1 MARLAPTRIAGILAA
16 TVMCATAAT
25 EVAAQDGGA
34 LILNNQLQ
42 LGDVISGQTLNVEG
56 ATDQVTVSNAAT
68 GNSLSGATEGV
79 SLDVRNIQ
87 TMNGNAHATT
97 EISTSGDTT
106 AVINATTQANGNY
119 LAAGAYGGDFAID
132 SDQRVGPSEITAST
146 AIRGGTAR
154 LLGGANVTAAATGNA
169 AALAGNVGVISG
181 AIHQVSDASVRA
193 ENLAETQYIPA
204 TAVFGAQAIN
214 NAAAVNGTDQSGQS
228 IYIGQRSTG
237 DAVTANT
244 SANAGNAWDLTGASV
259 ATANQAVI
267 ANNGGSVVARTQ
279 QENFSQVA
287 STAVTTAYD
296 YGRAVAS
303 AEGTGNAA
311 SIGNNDK
318 YVEIDNSQLNS
329 GGVEVQAS
337 FAGAQGYDAYVSANA
352 AGNSVTGY
360 ACAEC
365 QATLNATNNQTND
378 GAVSASASTTIGG
391 GNRNVITG
399 SNAVGNTATF
409 YVSRPGQ

>member
-1 MARLAPTRIAGILAA
+1 MLAA
-16 TVMCATAAT
+16 TAMCAAAAT
-25 EVAAQDGGA
+25 EVAAQDAPGA
-34 LILNNQLQ
+34 LVLNNQLQ
-42 LGDVISGQTLNVEG
+42 LGDVVSGQTLNVEG

-68 GNSLSGATEGV
+68 GNSLSGATQGV
-79 SLDVRNIQ
+79 NLDVRNVQ
-87 TMNGNAHATT
+87 TSNGDVHATT
-97 EISTSGDTT
+97 ELNPTGDTN
-106 AVINATTQANGNY
+106 AIVNATTQANGNT
-119 LAAGAYGGDFAID
+119 LAAGGYGGNLAID
-132 SDQRVGPSEITAST
+132 SDQSVGPSEITAST

-154 LLGGANVTAAATGNA
+154 LLGGANVTAVATGNA

-181 AIHQVSDASVRA
+181 ALHQVSDASVRA
-193 ENLAETQYIPA
+193 ENLAETQHT
-204 TAVFGAQAIN
+204 TAPVVFGAQAIG
-214 NAAAVNGTDQSGQS
+214 NAAAVNGEDQSGQS

-244 SANAGNAWDLTGASV
+244 SANVGNGWDLTGASI
-259 ATANQAVI
+259 ASANQAVI
-267 ANNGGSVVARTQ
+267 ANRGGSVVARTQ
-279 QENFSQVA
+279 QENFSAVA

-303 AEGTGNAA
+303 AEGSGNAA
-311 SIGNNDK
+311 SVGDNDK
-318 YVEIDNSQLNS
+318 YLELDNSQINS

-365 QATLNATNNQTND
+365 QATLNATNSQTND
-378 GAVSASASTTIGG
+378 GNISASANTTISGA
-391 GNRNVITG
+391 NRNVITG
-399 SNAVGNTATF
+399 SSAVGNAATF

>member
-1 MARLAPTRIAGILAA
+1 MLAA
-16 TVMCATAAT
+16 MATCAAAAT
-25 EVAAQDGGA
+25 EASAQTAPGA
-34 LILNNQLQ
+34 LVLNNQLQ
-42 LGDVISGQTLNVEG
+42 LGDVVSGQTLNVEG

-68 GNSLSGATEGV
+68 GNSLSGATQGV
-79 SLDVRNIQ
+79 NLDIRNVQ
-87 TMNGNAHATT
+87 TMNGDTRATT
-97 EISTSGDTT
+97 EINPTGDTGGI
-106 AVINATTQANGNY
+106 VNATTQANGNY
-119 LAAGAYGGDFAID
+119 LAAGGYGGDVAVD

-154 LLGGANVTAAATGNA
+154 LLGGANVTAVATGNA
-169 AALAGNVGVISG
+169 TAIAGNVGVISG
-181 AIHQVSDASVRA
+181 AVHQVSDASVRA

-204 TAVFGAQAIN
+204 GAVFGAQAIN
-214 NAAAVNGTDQSGQS
+214 NAAAVNGEDQSGQS

-267 ANNGGSVVARTQ
+267 ANRGGSVVARTQ
-279 QENFSQVA
+279 QENFSAVA

-311 SIGNNDK
+311 SVGNNDK
-318 YVEIDNSQLNS
+318 YLELDNSQINS
-329 GGVEVQAS
+329 GGVEVRAEFS
-337 FAGAQGYDAYVSANA
+337 GAQGYDAYVSANA

-378 GAVSASASTTIGG
+378 GNVSASASTTISGAS
-391 GNRNVITG
+391 RNVITG
-399 SNAVGNTATF
+399 SNAVGNAATF

>member
-1 MARLAPTRIAGILAA
+1 MLAA
-16 TVMCATAAT
+16 TAMCAAAAT
-25 EVAAQDGGA
+25 EVAAQDAPGG
-34 LILNNQLQ
+34 LVLNNQLQ

-68 GNSLSGATEGV
+68 GNSLSGATVGV
-79 SLDVRNIQ
+79 NLDVRNVQ
-87 TMNGNAHATT
+87 TMNGNTRATT
-97 EISTSGDTT
+97 EIAPTGDTS
-106 AVINATTQANGNY
+106 AIINATTQSTGNA
-119 LAAGAYGGDFAID
+119 LAGGAYGGDFAID
-132 SDQRVGPSEITAST
+132 SDQTVGPSEITAST

-154 LLGGANVTAAATGNA
+154 LLSGANVTAVATGNA

-181 AIHQVSDASVRA
+181 AVHQVSDASVRA

-204 TAVFGAQAIN
+204 TAVFGAQAIG
-214 NAAAVNGTDQSGQS
+214 NAAAVNGEDQSGQS

-244 SANAGNAWDLTGASV
+244 SANAGNGWDLTGASV

-267 ANNGGSVVARTQ
+267 ANRGGSVVARTQ

-287 STAVTTAYD
+287 SAAVTTAYD

-311 SIGNNDK
+311 SVGNNDK
-318 YVEIDNSQLNS
+318 YLELDNSQINS

-378 GAVSASASTTIGG
+378 GVVSASANATITGA
-391 GNRNVITG
+391 NRNVIIG
-399 SNAVGNTATF
+399 SNAVGNSATF

>member
-1 MARLAPTRIAGILAA
+1 MLAA
-16 TVMCATAAT
+16 TAMCAAAAT
-25 EVAAQDGGA
+25 EAAAQTTGPDGG
-34 LILNNQLQ
+34 LIVLNNQLR
-42 LGDVISGQTLNVEG
+42 LGDVIGGVTLNVEG
-56 ATDQVTVSNAAT
+56 ATDQVTVSDAAT
-68 GNSLSGATEGV
+68 GNILSATTEGV
-79 SLDVRNIQ
+79 SLDVHNAQ
-87 TMNGNAHATT
+87 TANDDVHATT
-97 EISTSGDTT
+97 EISTTGDTG
-106 AVINATTQANGNY
+106 AIINATTQATGNY
-119 LAAGAYGGDFAID
+119 VAGAAYGENFTVD

-154 LLGGANVTAAATGNA
+154 LLNGANVTAVATGNA
-169 AALAGNVGVISG
+169 AALGGNVGVISG
-181 AIHQVSDASVRA
+181 AVHQVSDASVRA

-214 NAAAVNGTDQSGQS
+214 NAAAVNGEDQSGQS

-244 SANAGNAWDLTGASV
+244 SANAGNGWDLTGASV

-267 ANNGGSVVARTQ
+267 ANKGGSVVARTQ
-279 QENFSQVA
+279 QENYSAVA

-311 SIGNNDK
+311 SVGNNDK
-318 YVEIDNSQLNS
+318 YLELDNSQINS

-378 GAVSASASTTIGG
+378 GVVSASANATITGA
-391 GNRNVITG
+391 NRNVIIG
-399 SNAVGNTATF
+399 SNAVGNSATF

>member
-1 MARLAPTRIAGILAA
+1 MLAA
-16 TVMCATAAT
+16 TAMCAAAAT
-25 EVAAQDGGA
+25 EVVAQDGGA
-34 LILNNQLQ
+34 LVLNNQLQ

-79 SLDVRNIQ
+79 NLDIRNVQ
-87 TMNGNAHATT
+87 TMNGDTHATT
-97 EISTSGDTT
+97 EIAATGDTG
-106 AVINATTQANGNY
+106 AVINATTQASGNS
-119 LAAGAYGGDFAID
+119 LAGGGYGGDFAID

-154 LLGGANVTAAATGNA
+154 LLNGANVTAVATGNA

-181 AIHQVSDASVRA
+181 ALHQVSDASVRA

-204 TAVFGAQAIN
+204 GAVFGAQAIN

-267 ANNGGSVVARTQ
+267 ANKGGSVVARTQ
-279 QENFSQVA
+279 QENASQVA

-311 SIGNNDK
+311 SVGNNDK
-318 YVEIDNSQLNS
+318 YLELDNSQINS

-337 FAGAQGYDAYVSANA
+337 FAGSQGYDAYVSANA

-365 QATLNATNNQTND
+365 QATLNATNTQTND
-378 GAVSASASTTIGG
+378 GNVSASANTTISGA
-391 GNRNVITG
+391 NRNVITG
-399 SNAVGNTATF
+399 SSAVGNAATF